1 MELQI
6 FPQKNSKINITIKDN
21 TPHISVNL
29 NLHAHIM
36 TLDKNIEYETNEVLS
51 KISGTAQEYLTKQ
64 FDKYFKKISVEYET
78 DIDNFCTKATSN
90 FLTIS
95 DWKNFNWN
103 EKFKNSKFDINI
115 NLNVLSS
122 MLVTE
127 T

>member
-21 TPHISVNL
+21 APHISVNL

-64 FDKYFKKISVEYET
+64 FEKYFKKISVEYET